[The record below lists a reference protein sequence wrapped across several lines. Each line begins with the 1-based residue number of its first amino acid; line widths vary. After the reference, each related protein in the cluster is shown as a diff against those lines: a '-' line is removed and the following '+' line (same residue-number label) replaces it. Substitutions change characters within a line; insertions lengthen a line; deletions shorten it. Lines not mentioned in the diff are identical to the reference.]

1 MLGKPDRIIERG
13 TFNVPGV
20 KINKRGIKM
29 NVLSV
34 SMRKALIIWEEY
46 IEAKARNEELFLKS
60 VS

>member
-1 MLGKPDRIIERG
+1 M
-13 TFNVPGV
+13 NVPGV

>member
-1 MLGKPDRIIERG
+1 MIAKPIRIIERR
-13 TFNVPGV
+13 TFNVQGV